1 MNQNFQ
7 FMTISWGSKEM
18 STRIEELCHTLRLS
32 GIASCAKELE
42 PGIHSDEIES
52 FLIHALETEFDLR
65 MARRRLN
72 TIRIAGF
79 PTTKRFEDLI
89 VDALPDDGKTYLGT
103 LKNLRFLE
111 EHRNILM
118 IGNSGT
124 GKTHLAIATG
134 IHACEQNFRVLFK
147 TAAGLV
153 NELIEAKQDRR
164 LTYLLRQLKRV
175 DLLILDELGYI
186 TFDLPGA
193 ELLFQLLATRY
204 ESAST
209 MVTSNLMFSEWVKI
223 FHDKALTAALLDRI
237 THRAIILNMTGTSYR
252 QR

>member
-1 MNQNFQ
+1 
-7 FMTISWGSKEM
+7 MTD
-18 STRIEELCHTLRLS
+18 RIEELCHTLRLS
-32 GIASCAKELE
+32 GIASCVQDLK
-42 PGIHSDEIES
+42 PTPYTPEIVS
-52 FLIHALETEFDLR
+52 FLVHALETESDLR

-72 TIRIAGF
+72 AIRVAGF
-79 PTTKRFEDLI
+79 PTMKRFDDLV
-89 VDALPDDGKTYLGT
+89 VDALPDDGKSHLTT
-103 LKNLRFLE
+103 LKDLRFLD

-134 IHACEQNFRVLFK
+134 IRACEGNFRVVFK

-153 NELIEAKQDRR
+153 NELIEAKRDNR
-164 LTYLLRQLKRV
+164 LTYTIKQLKQV

-193 ELLFQLLATRY
+193 ELLFQLLASRY
-204 ESAST
+204 ECSST
-209 MVTSNLMFSEWVKI
+209 MVTSNLMFSEWIKI

-237 THRAIILNMTGTSYR
+237 THRALILNMTGTSFR

>member
-1 MNQNFQ
+1 
-7 FMTISWGSKEM
+7 MTD
-18 STRIEELCHTLRLS
+18 RIEELCHTLRLS
-32 GIASCAKELE
+32 GIASCVQDLK
-42 PGIHSDEIES
+42 PTPYTPEIVS
-52 FLIHALETEFDLR
+52 FLVHALETESDLR
-65 MARRRLN
+65 MSRRRLN
-72 TIRIAGF
+72 AIRVAGF
-79 PTTKRFEDLI
+79 PTMKRFDDLV
-89 VDALPDDGKTYLGT
+89 VDALPDDGKSHLTT
-103 LKNLRFLE
+103 LKDLRFLD

-134 IHACEQNFRVLFK
+134 IRACEGNFRVMFK

-153 NELIEAKQDRR
+153 NELIEAKRDNR
-164 LTYLLRQLKRV
+164 LTYTIKQLKQV

-193 ELLFQLLATRY
+193 ELLFQLLASRY
-204 ESAST
+204 ECSST
-209 MVTSNLMFSEWVKI
+209 MVTSNLMFSEWIKI

-237 THRAIILNMTGTSYR
+237 THRALILNMTGTSFR